1 MATTQQSGFAP
12 AASPLASTIVQ
23 TPDDAIV
30 AGFTS
35 IPSQG
40 DNMPAYHARPKQSD
54 GPLPVVIVVQEIFGV
69 HEHIRVICRRLALE
83 GYLAIAPELYF
94 REGDPNDFADI
105 PTLLSG
111 LVAKVPDSQ
120 VLADLDHVASWAS
133 RNGGDVHR
141 LMITGFCWG
150 GRITWLYAAHNP
162 QLKAAVA
169 WYGKLTGDKSLNSP
183 KQPVDIATDLNAPVL
198 GLYGGQDNSIPQES
212 VETMRQALRAANA
225 KAEIIVYPDAGHA
238 FNADYRPSYHAESA
252 KDGWQRML
260 EWFTTDI
267 SRHYLERALQ
277 GHFSE
282 PICQLL
288 AQLVG
293 SASAMTIA
301 SCAEQV
307 MQFGATS
314 GVDCLAG
321 MLHGFRTL
329 NTMN

>member
-69 HEHIRVICRRLALE
+69 HEHIRDICRRLALE

-120 VLADLDHVASWAS
+120 VLAARERGNDAPGAAGSKRES
-133 RNGGDVHR
+133 RDYR
-141 LMITGFCWG
+141 LPGCRACIQ
-150 GRITWLYAAHNP
+150 RRL
-162 QLKAAVA
+162 
-169 WYGKLTGDKSLNSP
+169 SP
-183 KQPVDIATDLNAPVL
+183 ELSCRVCERRL
-198 GLYGGQDNSIPQES
+198 
-212 VETMRQALRAANA
+212 AANVGM
-225 KAEIIVYPDAGHA
+225 VYTV
-238 FNADYRPSYHAESA
+238 
-252 KDGWQRML
+252 W
-260 EWFTTDI
+260 
-267 SRHYLERALQ
+267 
-277 GHFSE
+277 
-282 PICQLL
+282 C
-288 AQLVG
+288 
-293 SASAMTIA
+293 
-301 SCAEQV
+301 
-307 MQFGATS
+307 
-314 GVDCLAG
+314 
-321 MLHGFRTL
+321 
-329 NTMN
+329 